1 VGGEK
6 ILRHINDVQELNE
19 TIKYL
24 HEHVR
29 SVLNVIQGRTD
40 SLLDFRQQLSP
51 KVEGFKL
58 VVLFDDLRP
67 AERRDQ
73 RQTHRP
79 AQSRPQPPAAAPPP
93 RGVTRVWEERS
104 LGTSSSPQA
113 TAFRMMRPV
122 PAQARA
128 AVAASIS
135 KSVMEVT

>member
-1 VGGEK
+1 MA
-6 ILRHINDVQELNE
+6 
-19 TIKYL
+19 TTA
-24 HEHVR
+24 
-29 SVLNVIQGRTD
+29 SVSNR
-40 SLLDFRQQLSP
+40 
-51 KVEGFKL
+51 K
-58 VVLFDDLRP
+58 P
-67 AERRDQ
+67 ARLAA
-73 RQTHRP
+73 TM
-79 AQSRPQPPAAAPPP
+79 AAPPP